1 MAREPQEPPFPQ
13 FTAVSQKPTLAQHKR
28 RYHSRDR
35 TPEEGEGGQQSAL
48 RTPHALS
55 SRSGADLEQRKLLA
69 RVHEHRVGDAGVTLG
84 DQELREGDG
93 DADLQPVGAIQRSA
107 RFVGGARATPTPAS
121 PIAIS
126 SGRGPLTTRS

>member
-1 MAREPQEPPFPQ
+1 MAQEPQEPPFPQ

-35 TPEEGEGGQQSAL
+35 TPEEGEGGRQSAA

-84 DQELREGDG
+84 
-93 DADLQPVGAIQRSA
+93 
-107 RFVGGARATPTPAS
+107 
-121 PIAIS
+121 
-126 SGRGPLTTRS
+126 TRSCARVMEMPTSNPWARSGVAR